1 MVKKLIKINGTKKEK
16 KKEKESTS
24 SVGDAGSIPRSRR
37 FHGEANGNLLQYSCL
52 ENSIARG
59 DWSTGLYNVGRD

>member
-1 MVKKLIKINGTKKEK
+1 MVKKLIKINGKK
-16 KKEKESTS
+16 KKEKESIS
-24 SVGDAGSIPRSRR
+24 SVGDAGSIPRSSIL
-37 FHGEANGNLLQYSCL
+37 HGEANGNLLQYSCL